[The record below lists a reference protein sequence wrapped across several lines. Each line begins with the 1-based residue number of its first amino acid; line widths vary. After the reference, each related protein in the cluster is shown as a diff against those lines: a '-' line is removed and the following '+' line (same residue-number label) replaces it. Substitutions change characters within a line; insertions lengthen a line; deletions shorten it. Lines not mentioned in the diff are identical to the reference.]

1 MVRYLSD
8 RIAVMY
14 LGRIMELG
22 STEQIFAGPNHPYTE
37 ALLSAVPS
45 IDGDERVRI
54 PLKGEIPS
62 PANPPAG
69 CVFHTRCH
77 RVVMGLCDVVD
88 PEVIELAPGHTSKC
102 HLSAEQLSTPPVI
115 AMDPDGQSVSIV

>member
-1 MVRYLSD
+1 
-8 RIAVMY
+8 MY

-22 STEQIFAGPNHPYTE
+22 STEDVFDGPNHPYTE
-37 ALLSAVPS
+37 ALLSAVP
-45 IDGDERVRI
+45 ERRRRE
-54 PLKGEIPS
+54 PGADPRS
-62 PANPPAG
+62 RARSPPANPPTG

-115 AMDPDGQSVSIV
+115 VMDSDGQSVSIV